1 MVNRMIRY
9 MDDYPVMSMVTLPI
23 AFFFGT
29 TVISGVIRKAKFQSA
44 FAGGIF
50 DDEEQQT
57 GSPIGSYQIRTEGGS
72 PDDFMFRA
80 TASTAPTRRGTRVG
94 DEIQAQPTG
103 APVRYDREYH
113 DSIFLPNL
121 NYKDNKQVLSQS
133 YPAKVTDTYVFAGIN
148 GVNKIGMR

>member
-1 MVNRMIRY
+1 MVNRVIRY
-9 MDDYPVMSMVTLPI
+9 MDDYPLMSMVTLPI

-29 TVISGVIRKAKFQSA
+29 TVISGMIRKAKFQSA

-50 DDEEQQT
+50 DEEEQQT

-72 PDDFMFRA
+72 PDDFTFRA
-80 TASTAPTRRGTRVG
+80 TANTAPTRRGTRVG

-113 DSIFLPNL
+113 DSVFFPNL

>member
-1 MVNRMIRY
+1 MVNRVIRY
-9 MDDYPVMSMVTLPI
+9 MDDYPLMSMVTLPI

-29 TVISGVIRKAKFQSA
+29 TVISGMIRKAKFQSA
-44 FAGGIF
+44 WAGGIF
-50 DDEEQQT
+50 DEEEQQT

-72 PDDFMFRA
+72 ADDLTFRA
-80 TASTAPTRRGTRVG
+80 TANTAPTRRGTRVG

-113 DSIFLPNL
+113 DTVFLPNL

>member
-1 MVNRMIRY
+1 MVNRMIQY
-9 MDDYPVMSMVTLPI
+9 MDDYPLMSAVTLPI

-29 TVISGVIRKAKFQSA
+29 TVLSGVIRRARFQSA

-72 PDDFMFRA
+72 ADDFMFRA
-80 TASTAPTRRGTRVG
+80 TASTAPTRRGTREG
-94 DEIQAQPTG
+94 DEVQPRTTG

-113 DSIFLPNL
+113 DTVFFPNL
-121 NYKDNKQVLSQS
+121 DYKDNKQVLSQS